1 MCISIKTCRECS
13 SPICNA
19 NGLQELPESESELG
33 VPLRTCE
40 LERVGTLAA
49 SVFFSRLVS
58 KNGLLKKKSLWL

>member
-1 MCISIKTCRECS
+1 MNVPPQR
-13 SPICNA
+13 ICNA

-58 KNGLLKKKSLWL
+58 KNCLLKNYPLVMTNIAMV